1 MYASA
6 PGTSFG
12 GTHGRLTS
20 ASGILLVQS
29 SSVAG
34 KTVVVEPPEPDE
46 NNLPNR
52 DPHGEDEPEHTYGP
66 SQEDARCLRSVVENS
81 SEIMK
86 VVALDGTLLSGAW
99 RSR

>member
-1 MYASA
+1 
-6 PGTSFG
+6 
-12 GTHGRLTS
+12 
-20 ASGILLVQS
+20 LVQS

-86 VVALDGTLLSGAW
+86 VVALDGALLSGAW